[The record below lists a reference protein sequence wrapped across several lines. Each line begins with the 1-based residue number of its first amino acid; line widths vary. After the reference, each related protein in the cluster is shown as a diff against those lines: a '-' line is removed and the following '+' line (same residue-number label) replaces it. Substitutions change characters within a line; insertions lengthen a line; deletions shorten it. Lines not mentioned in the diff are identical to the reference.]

1 MLTDTHKK
9 VIEAMQTMQGENTSY
24 AIGKIAHL
32 SPSHTTQ
39 KLNMLANYGIVK
51 VNNGSKRLYRLSGAF
66 EKDMFTTYAKD
77 ISEMLY
83 AIMDDDEELTPEG
96 ILSAL
101 QMTIDIIGV
110 E

>member
-1 MLTDTHKK
+1 MLSDTHKR
-9 VIEAMQTMQGENTSY
+9 VIEAMQSMNGENTAY
-24 AIGKIAHL
+24 AIGKVANL
-32 SPSHTTQ
+32 SPSHATQ

-51 VNNGSKRLYRLSGAF
+51 VNNGSKKLYTLSEVF

-83 AIMDDDEELTPEG
+83 AIMDNDEDLTPEG

>member
-1 MLTDTHKK
+1 MLSDTHKR
-9 VIEAMQTMQGENTSY
+9 VIEAMQSMTGKNTAY
-24 AIGKIAHL
+24 AVGKVAHL
-32 SPSHTTQ
+32 SPSHTAT
-39 KLNMLANYGIVK
+39 KLNQLENYGIVK
-51 VNNGSKRLYRLSGAF
+51 MSNGKKKLYSLSEVF
-66 EKDMFTTYAKD
+66 EKDMFTIYAKD

-83 AIMDDDEELTPEG
+83 AIMENDEDLTPEG